1 MSISLQQ
8 ESNWRQ
14 MATIEVRDHF
24 DDLGRL
30 LADLS
35 LDFRLEPAQESPTG
49 YAWFN
54 LLIDASKGE
63 RRCART
69 AYALLSA
76 MQHIA
81 AEGGIPD
88 FRIVARSTPRAA
100 CNANRVLSRRLL
112 SRYTAH
118 DRQHD
123 ASDIAGA
130 RGRRQKYIRR

>member
-14 MATIEVRDHF
+14 MATIEVREHF

-35 LDFRLEPAQESPTG
+35 LDFRLEPAHESPAG
-49 YAWFN
+49 YVWFN

-69 AYALLSA
+69 AYALLSS

-88 FRIVARSTPRAA
+88 FRIVAGEQWLQLGAA
-100 CNANRVLSRRLL
+100 GDAGNDDADVTLRTASRM
-112 SRYTAH
+112 
-118 DRQHD
+118 
-123 ASDIAGA
+123 
-130 RGRRQKYIRR
+130 

>member
-14 MATIEVRDHF
+14 MATIEVRDDF
-24 DDLGRL
+24 DDLSQL
-30 LADLS
+30 LADMS
-35 LDFRLEPAQESPTG
+35 LDFRIEPASESPTG
-49 YAWFN
+49 YTWFN
-54 LLIDASKGE
+54 LMIDAGKGE

-88 FRIVARSTPRAA
+88 FRIVAGEQWLQLGEADNAERSDGGPMRAA
-100 CNANRVLSRRLL
+100 SG
-112 SRYTAH
+112 
-118 DRQHD
+118 
-123 ASDIAGA
+123 I
-130 RGRRQKYIRR
+130 